1 MDVHTGN
8 TQAHK
13 PAKTILT
20 VWALALL
27 VSSCTFTMEGNIEK
41 KPAQDDEAS
50 SVKHYQKTVNATSYS
65 KQEKMITLCKRTD
78 HHVARVRFH
87 TNAGFIFA
95 SIFSLGFYVPQH
107 VEWWCGPL
115 TKEVDEEPFVL
126 DEGDDEGVTDE

>member
-1 MDVHTGN
+1 MDVRTGN
-8 TQAHK
+8 AQAHK

-20 VWALALL
+20 VWVLALL

-41 KPAQDDEAS
+41 KPTQDVVAS

-65 KQEKMITLCKRTD
+65 KQEKMITLCKGTD
-78 HHVARVRFH
+78 HVSRVRFH

-107 VEWWCGPL
+107 VDWWCGPL
-115 TKEVDEEPFVL
+115 KEEVDEEPFVL